1 LTRSAAELT
10 ALAIVTAGLGDGV
23 PSSPGPGPGPSLTWP
38 VYTGRQPDSDP
49 AEVITTYDTGGR
61 DPLQLEEGLRRPT
74 VQVRV
79 RSAQY
84 TDGWQKANAIYE
96 TLGTTYGE
104 IYGVDRVVGFAARG
118 DVLYVGRDSKDRCL
132 FTINFELTRDMSQ

>member
-10 ALAIVTAGLGDGV
+10 SLAIVTAGLGTDPASAG
-23 PSSPGPGPGPSLTWP
+23 LWP
-38 VYTGRQPDSDP
+38 VYTSRQPDSDP
-49 AEVITTYDTGGR
+49 VEVITTYDTGGR
-61 DPLQLEEGLRRPT
+61 DPLLTEEGLRRPT

-96 TLGTTYGE
+96 TLSTIYGE
-104 IYGVDRVVGFAARG
+104 AYGTDRVVGFAVKG
-118 DVLYVGRDSKDRCL
+118 DVLYVGHDSKDRCL
-132 FTINFELTRDMSQ
+132 FTINFDLTRDMSQ

>member
-1 LTRSAAELT
+1 MTRSAAELT
-10 ALAIVTAGLGDGV
+10 ALAIVTAGLGTD
-23 PSSPGPGPGPSLTWP
+23 PSLAGQWP
-38 VYTGRQPDSDP
+38 AYTGRQPDSDP
-49 AEVITTYDTGGR
+49 AEVVATYDTGGR
-61 DPLQLEEGLRRPT
+61 DPLQLEDGLRRPS

-104 IYGVDRVVGFAARG
+104 VYTVDRVVGFAARG
-118 DVLYVGRDSKDRCL
+118 DVLYAGRDSKDRCL